1 MNLPASIVAAV
12 VGVLLAVGSSAAHEV
27 KAGPHGG
34 RVVEAGD
41 HHVELVMKNNM
52 VDVFLT
58 DHNDKAVPASG
69 YKGIVI
75 VAIDGKSQRIVL
87 APVDSTRLSG
97 QAAGAMP
104 AQPKGVVQ
112 ITQPNGK
119 TVQAKFE

>member
-1 MNLPASIVAAV
+1 MNLPASIVAAM

-27 KAGPHGG
+27 KAGPNGG

-58 DHNDKAVPASG
+58 DHNDKALPAAG